1 MKSDHHDLT
10 SGEYPRISNE
20 LGRIFNEWQ
29 KMKMKTITREIL
41 ANLKPV
47 SMKIYIDQFVN
58 LTSTPFFAAFPPQ
71 TFLCS
76 VLASTNIY
84 QVQDQKSLDATRG
97 LAIRPSYHT
106 SKIFDSKDNN
116 LLHDVELLHLGYLV
130 DQLYLID
137 LLDIGGLADLLDL
150 IDLFIY
156 LLSFDVVEVL
166 DIVHLIDVVDLLE
179 LIIDLVNLIDLLDV
193 VGLLDL

>member
-76 VLASTNIY
+76 VLASANIY
-84 QVQDQKSLDATRG
+84 QEQDQKPLDATRG
-97 LAIRPSYHT
+97 LYHHT
-106 SKIFDSKDNN
+106 SKILDSKDND

-130 DQLYLID
+130 DKLYLID
-137 LLDIGGLADLLDL
+137 LLDIGGLADLFDL
-150 IDLFIY
+150 IDHFNY
-156 LLSFDVVEVL
+156 SLSFDVVEVL
-166 DIVHLIDVVDLLE
+166 DIVHLLDVVDLL
-179 LIIDLVNLIDLLDV
+179 DLRSY
-193 VGLLDL
+193 